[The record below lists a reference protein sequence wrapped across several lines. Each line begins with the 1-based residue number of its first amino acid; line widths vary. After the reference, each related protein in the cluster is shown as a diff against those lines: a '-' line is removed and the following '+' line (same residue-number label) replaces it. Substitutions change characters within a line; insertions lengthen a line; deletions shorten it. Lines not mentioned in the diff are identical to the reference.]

1 MELSFI
7 EALSCVFRAGRK
19 GASTDHSSIL
29 FDVDIASGTI
39 KEGSTNAHWYA
50 LGPRAPLTTPWR
62 SVYSTDVHP
71 DAPDRRVTG
80 LKIHPD
86 MAVRACPCLAVD
98 IVVVMERPRAPRRP
112 GPGLTAH
119 TSPNQIRP

>member
-1 MELSFI
+1 MEPSFI
-7 EALSCVFRAGRK
+7 EALSCVFRAGRQ

-29 FDVDIASGTI
+29 FDVDINSGTI

-50 LGPRAPLTTPWR
+50 LGPRAPFTTPWR

-71 DAPDRRVTG
+71 DAPDRRVAG

-86 MAVRACPCLAVD
+86 MAVCTFMLGVCHV
-98 IVVVMERPRAPRRP
+98 IPR
-112 GPGLTAH
+112 TY
-119 TSPNQIRP
+119 